1 MHKCRRY
8 QGSGRAQAL
17 PIGIHPV
24 RPFGR
29 SAADSFRML
38 EPPPAAP
45 INWVFRHAIGGAV
58 QGVEMLTKN
67 PSRQPRPTFTDQEA
81 LLFHSQGR
89 PGKLEVIAT
98 KPMATQRDLSLAY
111 SPGVA
116 VPVLAIAEDES
127 LAYDYTTKGN
137 FVAVITNGTAILG
150 LGNRGALAAKPVME
164 GKAVLFKRFA
174 DIDSIDLEVNTE
186 DPDEFINCVKF
197 LGKGWGG
204 INLEDIKAPEC
215 FIIEEK
221 LRELLDIPV
230 FHDDQ
235 HGTAIIAAAG
245 LMNALQLT
253 GRDMADVKL
262 VCNGAGA
269 AGIACLELLKAT
281 GFRPENLVLCDT
293 KGVIYQGRTEGM
305 NQWKSA
311 HAVKTKARSLAEALD
326 GADVFF
332 GLSAKGA
339 VTKDMVK
346 SMADKPIIFAMAN
359 PDPEIT
365 AEEVAEVRDDAIMA
379 TGRSDYPNQINNVL
393 GFPYIFRGALDVR
406 ATSISMEMKIAATRA
421 LAELAREDVPDE
433 VATAYGARPKYG
445 PDYIIPVPFDPRLI
459 SAIPSAVAQAAMD
472 SGVARR
478 PIEDMGA
485 YREQLLSRRDPV
497 AGVLQQVFSR
507 LRRQPKRVVFAE
519 GEEEQVIRAAASFV
533 QQGLGT
539 AQLVGR
545 EDRVRATAEELGV
558 ELGGGIEIFNAA
570 LSKRNAIFA
579 AYLYER
585 LQRKGY
591 LVRDCQR
598 LVNTDRNHFASCMVA
613 LGDADAMVTGVTR
626 NFSVALEDV
635 RRVIDP
641 KPGHR
646 VMGVSLVL
654 ARGRAVVVADTAVT
668 EMPEAEELAEIAIEA
683 AGVAR
688 RLGYEPRV
696 ALLAFST
703 FGHPPGERS
712 ARVQRAV
719 RILDQKR
726 VDFEYDGEMAADI
739 ALNPEL
745 AAAYPFCRLSGPA
758 NVLIMP
764 AFHSASISTKL
775 LQELGGATVIGP
787 LLVGLDRPV
796 QIVQLAAKDTQLV
809 NMAALAAYNVS
820 G

>member
-1 MHKCRRY
+1 MSSKN
-8 QGSGRAQAL
+8 GGR
-17 PIGIHPV
+17 G
-24 RPFGR
+24 
-29 SAADSFRML
+29 
-38 EPPPAAP
+38 
-45 INWVFRHAIGGAV
+45 
-58 QGVEMLTKN
+58 T
-67 PSRQPRPTFTDQEA
+67 RPTFTDQEA

-89 PGKLEVIAT
+89 PGKLEVVAT

-116 VPVLAIAEDES
+116 LPVLAIAEQEDR
-127 LAYDYTTKGN
+127 AFDYTTKGN

-174 DIDSIDLEVNTE
+174 DIDSIDLEVSSQ
-186 DPDEFINCVKF
+186 DPDEIINCVKL
-197 LGKGWGG
+197 LGRSWGG

-215 FIIEEK
+215 FIIEQR
-221 LRELLDIPV
+221 LRELLDVPV

-245 LMNALQLT
+245 LINALHLT
-253 GRDMADVKL
+253 GREIANTKL

-269 AGIACLELLKAT
+269 AGIACLELLRAI
-281 GFRPENLVLCDT
+281 GFRPENLILCDT
-293 KGVIYQGRTEGM
+293 KGVIYQGRTDGM
-305 NQWKSA
+305 NQWKSGF
-311 HAVKTKARSLAEALD
+311 AVKTKARTLAEALA

-332 GLSAKGA
+332 GLSVKGA
-339 VTKDMVK
+339 VTQDMVK

-365 AEEVAEVRDDAIMA
+365 VEEVAAVRSDAIMA

-406 ATSISMEMKIAATRA
+406 ATTINMEMKIAAARA
-421 LAELAREDVPDE
+421 LAALAREDVPDE
-433 VATAYGARPKYG
+433 VAVAYGVRPKFG

-459 SAIPSAVAQAAMD
+459 SSVPPAVAKAAMD
-472 SGVARR
+472 TGVARR
-478 PIEDMGA
+478 PIVDMEG
-485 YREQLLSRRDPV
+485 YQQQLRTRRDPI
-497 AGVLQQVFSR
+497 AGVLQRVYER
-507 LRRQPKRVVFAE
+507 LRRRPQRVVFAE

-533 QQGLGT
+533 QQGLGS
-539 AQLVGR
+539 ALLVGR
-545 EDRVRATAEELGV
+545 EDRVRASAAALGV
-558 ELGGGIEIFNAA
+558 ELGGGIEIINAA
-570 LSKRNAIFA
+570 LSQRNSTYANH
-579 AYLYER
+579 LYER

-591 LVRDCQR
+591 LQRDCHR
-598 LVNTDRNHFASCMVA
+598 LVNTDRNHFAACMVA

-646 VMGVSLVL
+646 VIGVSLVL
-654 ARGRAVVVADTAVT
+654 ARGRTVLVADTAVNEYT
-668 EMPEAEELAEIAIEA
+668 DAELLADIAVEA

-688 RLGYEPRV
+688 RFGYDPRI

-703 FGHPPGERS
+703 FGNPPGER
-712 ARVQRAV
+712 AEHVQQAV
-719 RILDQKR
+719 RILDQR
-726 VDFEYDGEMAADI
+726 HVDFEYDGDMAADV
-739 ALNPEL
+739 ALNMEL
-745 AAAYPFCRLSGPA
+745 RQAYPFCRLSGPA

-787 LLVGLDRPV
+787 ILVGLDRAV
-796 QIVQLAAKDTQLV
+796 QIVPLSANDTQLG
-809 NMAALAAYNVS
+809 NMAALAAFMAS